1 MQEFFPFDQFKEI
14 GFFKEEMRN
23 DYQAQAD
30 KVCHFFGYKTVFE
43 YGAKPSQCH
52 ISYATEWD
60 ASPEDKA
67 KGAFG
72 RPLHVNESGE
82 LKEEP
87 FITRFKGWMDE

>member
-14 GFFKEEMRN
+14 GFFNEEMRN

-52 ISYATEWD
+52 ISYIPE
-60 ASPEDKA
+60 SQLHPEDKTP
-67 KGAFG
+67 GG

-87 FITRFKGWMDE
+87 FITRFKGWMDD

>member
-14 GFFKEEMRN
+14 GFFNEEMRN

-52 ISYATEWD
+52 ISYIPE
-60 ASPEDKA
+60 SQLHPEDKTP
-67 KGAFG
+67 GG

-87 FITRFKGWMDE
+87 FITKFKGWIDD